1 LNSHL
6 NSQLNSH
13 LPNHGVD
20 IGGCNTGGV
29 ALLQAH
35 TVRVRH
41 DLDPAAVGA
50 RSGLL
55 WSRGSFAVGGIG
67 EAIRI
72 PIARPTGAPVAQSL
86 LADLAGSNELGGVP
100 GTGPLALA
108 ALPFDRFAAG
118 ELIVPRIVVG
128 SSAEGH
134 KWLTVIGEGTPDVD
148 AALAEVSA
156 VRSRIVPQSPQPTT
170 MTLRSMRSPEDW
182 RDNVVAAGVN
192 RINQGDLRKL
202 VLAREVQVT
211 TDHPIDIAAVIERL
225 RQAFSAAIVFSIDGF
240 IGASPEL
247 LVSRMGDVVRA
258 HPLAGTAPRSSDPV
272 IDQRL
277 SADLHSSPKNR
288 HEHRITID
296 WLLENL
302 LPFCS
307 YVDAEPEPSIVTL
320 ANVHHLGTLVEGL
333 LSSPA
338 PSVLELVA
346 ALHPTPAVGGDPQ
359 AAAIEMIAELEG
371 MDRGR
376 YAGASGWVDGAGNGA
391 FAVNVRV
398 AQIEGSTAT
407 VYAGNGIVGDSDPEA
422 ELAETR
428 SKFQAILGALV
439 RP

>member
-1 LNSHL
+1 MS
-6 NSQLNSH
+6 
-13 LPNHGVD
+13 P
-20 IGGCNTGGV
+20 
-29 ALLQAH
+29 QAH
-35 TVRVRH
+35 TFRVRH
-41 DLDPAAVGA
+41 DLDPVAIGA

-55 WSRGSFAVGGIG
+55 WSRGGFAVAGVG
-67 EAIRI
+67 EHARI
-72 PIARPTGAPVAQSL
+72 AVSRPVGALAAQAQLAALTGPDEL
-86 LADLAGSNELGGVP
+86 NIPGS
-100 GTGPLALA
+100 GPLALA
-108 ALPFDRFAAG
+108 ALPFDRFAPG
-118 ELIVPRIVVG
+118 QLIVPKVVVG
-128 SSAEGH
+128 TTTDGQRWITVMAE
-134 KWLTVIGEGTPDVD
+134 EGSVDLD
-148 AALAEVSA
+148 AALAEVA
-156 VRSRIVPQSPQPTT
+156 HVRSRKVPASPQPTT
-170 MTLRSMRSPEDW
+170 MTLRSVRSPEDW
-182 RDNVVAAGVN
+182 RDNVVAAGVA
-192 RINQGDLRKL
+192 RINRGDLRKL

-211 TDHPIDIAAVIERL
+211 TDHPIDVAAVIERL
-225 RQAFSAAIVFSIDGF
+225 RQAFSAAIVFCIDGF
-240 IGASPEL
+240 VGASPEL
-247 LVSRMGDVVRA
+247 LVSRVGDVVRA
-258 HPLAGTAPRSSDPV
+258 HPLAGTAPRSSDPAV
-272 IDQRL
+272 DQRL
-277 SADLHSSPKNR
+277 SSELLASPKNR

-296 WLLENL
+296 WLLDNL

-338 PSVLELVA
+338 PSVLDLVA

-359 AAAIEMIAELEG
+359 DVATALITELEG

-398 AQIEGSTAT
+398 AQISGSTAT